1 MTRALVTGSK
11 GFIGKNL
18 LEKIKKDFQ
27 VFELNEE
34 IFDVDSW
41 SNILSL
47 LLVGMKPSVVFHVGA
62 CSNTMEMN
70 VNYMMTRNFESTK
83 IISDYCK
90 ENDIPLI
97 FSSSAAS
104 YGTNNLYPSNLYGWS
119 KYVAEQYVIANG
131 GIGLRYFNV
140 YGPGEELKGHMS
152 SVANQ
157 MYVKYKSDEEIK
169 LFPKNP
175 TRDFVYVKD
184 VIDANI
190 FAYENY
196 KELSGEYYD
205 VGSGESKSFE
215 EVLNIMEI
223 PFSYHPDWMI
233 PEGYQFFTCSDKD
246 KWMTEWKPNY
256 TLENGLKEYLKYLND
271 YQYKG

>member
-1 MTRALVTGSK
+1 MRALVTGSK

-18 LEKIKKDFQ
+18 VQKIKNNYE
-27 VFELNEE
+27 VFELGEE
-34 IFDVDSW
+34 IFDSENW
-41 SNILSL
+41 SDLLLL

-62 CSNTMEMN
+62 CSDTLQMN

-90 ENDIPLI
+90 ENNVSLI

-119 KYVAEQYVIANG
+119 KYVSEQYVISNG
-131 GIGLRYFNV
+131 GVALRYFNV
-140 YGPGEELKGHMS
+140 YGPGEELKGTMS
-152 SVANQ
+152 SVAYQ
-157 MYVKYKSDEEIK
+157 MFMKYKMGQDIK
-169 LFPKNP
+169 IFPKNP

-190 FAYENY
+190 FAYQNY
-196 KELSGEYYD
+196 KELLGEYYD

-223 PFSYHPDWMI
+223 PFTYHPDWMI
-233 PEGYQFFTCSDKD
+233 PEGYQFFTCSDKT
-246 KWMTEWKPNY
+246 KWMAGWEPNY
-256 TLENGLKEYLKYLND
+256 NLKDGLKDYLEYLND
-271 YQYKG
+271 YQYKL